1 MQVPTS
7 PTPGNDDVDLTA
19 AIRAA
24 QEGDEDAF
32 RLLYRV
38 IHPGLIRYLWAHAGD
53 VAEDLAAETWLRV
66 SRDLGKFRGDEAG
79 FRGWVT
85 TIGRHRVLD
94 YLRQQ
99 GRQPPGGAPVELLA
113 HIPAAEDTEGA
124 VLEALATADALE
136 MIAGLPST
144 QAEAVLLTVV
154 MQLDA
159 KTAGRVMG
167 KRAGAVRVATHRGL
181 RRLASE
187 LGVADGEAA
196 SADAASADSASADAD
211 AASADGGGAAGTA
224 EENPSRR
231 IPQQPQRRV
240 TSWPGATVKDVR

>member
-1 MQVPTS
+1 MAHDVQVPTS
-7 PTPGNDDVDLTA
+7 LTPGNDDVDLSA
-19 AIRAA
+19 AVLAA

-32 RLLYRV
+32 RLLYRAV
-38 IHPGLIRYLWAHAGD
+38 HPGLIRYLWAHAGD
-53 VAEDLAAETWLRV
+53 AAEDLAAETWLRV

-94 YLRQQ
+94 HLRQQ
-99 GRQPPGGAPVELLA
+99 GRQPPTGAPVELLA
-113 HIPAAEDTEGA
+113 HLPAPEDTESA
-124 VLEALATADALE
+124 VLEALATADALQ
-136 MIAGLPST
+136 MISGLPST

-159 KTAGRVMG
+159 KTAGKVMG

-181 RRLASE
+181 RRLAE
-187 LGVADGEAA
+187 QLGAADGAVADVDGAVA
-196 SADAASADSASADAD
+196 YV
-211 AASADGGGAAGTA
+211 DGGSDASSDAS
-224 EENPSRR
+224 EETPRRR